1 MATAA
6 VLHAALTEKQRETLV
21 AIDALQR
28 ETGYSPTV
36 REIQERTFSSS
47 PSNIH
52 DRLVILRDY
61 GLVTW
66 VEDSPRTLVLTKAGR
81 KAL

>member
-1 MATAA
+1 MAETA
-6 VLHAALTEKQRETLV
+6 VFHAALSEKQHETLV
-21 AIDALQR
+21 AIYRLQR
-28 ETGYSPTV
+28 ETGYSPTI
-36 REIQERTFSSS
+36 REIQERTGSSS

-52 DRLVILRDY
+52 DRLVVLRDY

-66 VEDSPRTLVLTKAGR
+66 VEDSPRTLVLTKEGR

>member
-1 MATAA
+1 MAETA
-6 VLHAALTEKQRETLV
+6 VLHAALSEKQRETLV

-28 ETGYSPTV
+28 ELGYSPTV
-36 REIQERTFSSS
+36 REIQARTFSSS

-66 VEDSPRTLVLTKAGR
+66 VEDSPRTLVLTKEGR
-81 KAL
+81 RAL

>member
-1 MATAA
+1 MAETA
-6 VLHAALTEKQRETLV
+6 VLHASLTERQHETLV
-21 AIDALQR
+21 AIDILQR
-28 ETGYSPTV
+28 QTGYSPTV
-36 REIQERTFSSS
+36 REIQERTGASS

-66 VEDSPRTLVLTKAGR
+66 VEDSPRTLVLTKEGR

>member
-1 MATAA
+1 MAETT
-6 VLHAALTEKQRETLV
+6 VLHAALTEKQAETLG
-21 AIDALQR
+21 AIFFFQR
-28 ETGYSPTV
+28 EHGYSPTI
-36 REIQERTFSSS
+36 REIQERTGSSS

-52 DRLVILRDY
+52 DRLVILREY

>member
-1 MATAA
+1 MAKAA
-6 VLHAALTEKQRETLV
+6 ALHAPLTDRQHHTL
-21 AIDALQR
+21 ATIDMLQR
-28 ETGYSPTV
+28 QKGYSPTV
-36 REIQERTFSSS
+36 REIQESIGASS

-52 DRLVILRDY
+52 DRLVILRDL

-66 VEDSPRTLVLTKAGR
+66 VEDSPRTLVLTETGR

>member
-1 MATAA
+1 MAQAA
-6 VLHAALTEKQRETLV
+6 VLHAPLTDKQRETLV
-21 AIDALQR
+21 ALDALQR

-36 REIQERTFSSS
+36 REIQERTLSVS

-52 DRLVILRDY
+52 DRLRVLRDL

-66 VEDSPRTLVLTKAGR
+66 VEDSPRTLVITKAGR